1 MTENEYHRL
10 DRIKKIYLIM
20 FMNLDLSCTKNI
32 RERHKYYLE
41 KAMTQALYS
50 DCKHH
55 KHGAIIVNRK
65 TGDIISTGYNHY
77 TEYMMHSFTCHAE
90 MDAMSK
96 LKKLPKTLFSDFEL
110 YVVRI
115 GKESKGFPLKY
126 SKPCVNCTK
135 AILKYGIKRVYFST
149 DDNYTRNFGTL

>member
-1 MTENEYHRL
+1 
-10 DRIKKIYLIM
+10 M
-20 FMNLDLSCTKNI
+20 FMNLDLTATKSI
-32 RERHKYYLE
+32 RDRHKYYLE
-41 KAMTQALYS
+41 KASSLALYS

-65 TGDIISTGYNHY
+65 NGEIIATGYNHY

-90 MDAMSK
+90 MDALSK
-96 LKKLPKTLFSDFEL
+96 LKRIPRVCFSDFEL
-110 YVVRI
+110 YVVRV
-115 GKESKGFPLKY
+115 GKESNGFPLKY

-149 DDNYTRNFGTL
+149 DDNYTSNFPTD